1 MTMFYI
7 YSHTITISVIFK
19 KLGISYH
26 VSNAPDVISYGLLV
40 PLVIDTKRHVGTSAS
55 MNSLV
60 VIVRKPRIYSRIYPN
75 DSKKTSFLSTTLH
88 MILKVF

>member
-7 YSHTITISVIFK
+7 YFDMIIISVILK
-19 KLGISYH
+19 RLRILYH
-26 VSNAPDVISYGLLV
+26 VSNALDVPNYGLLV
-40 PLVIDTKRHVGTSAS
+40 PLVIDTKKHVVISAS

-60 VIVRKPRIYSRIYPN
+60 VIVRKPRTYSKICPN
-75 DSKKTSFLSTTLH
+75 DSKKINSLITTLH